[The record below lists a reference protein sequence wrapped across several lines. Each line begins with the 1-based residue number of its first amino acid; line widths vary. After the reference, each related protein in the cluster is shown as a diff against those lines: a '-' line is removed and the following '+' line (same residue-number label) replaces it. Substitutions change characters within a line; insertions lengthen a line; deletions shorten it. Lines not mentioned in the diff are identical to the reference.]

1 VLGTFAL
8 GALGISS
15 SAIFVRIALPAP
27 PVVTGFYRTL
37 FALAP
42 LAILAGLQ
50 RERARGG
57 RRGRLLAAAAGVL
70 LGTDLAF
77 WHTSIVRT
85 SVANSSL
92 LVNLTPIPVGL
103 YAAWVLRERPERRFV
118 LGAALA
124 LVGTALLLG
133 ANLGA
138 RSALAGD
145 VLALVAALFYA
156 GYLVMMKAVRRGV
169 DLPGAT
175 LYSTLGACAVLG
187 IYAALLGDPFTGFP
201 PRSWA
206 AFVATALISQVA
218 SVMAITWG
226 LRWLRATFASVG
238 LLLQPLGA
246 ALLGWLVLGEG
257 IAALQALGG
266 AAVLAGIFLAS
277 RSALDPDA
285 GAPPPPVTMGA

>member
-27 PVVTGFYRTL
+27 PVITAFYRTL
-37 FALAP
+37 FALVP
-42 LAILAGLQ
+42 LAILALLQ

-57 RRGRLLAAAAGVL
+57 RRGRLLALAAGAL

-85 SVANSSL
+85 SVANASL

-124 LVGTALLLG
+124 LLGTGLLLG

-138 RSALAGD
+138 RTALGGD

-169 DLPGAT
+169 DLAGAT
-175 LYSTLGACAVLG
+175 LFSTLGAICVLG
-187 IYAALLGDPFTGFP
+187 LYAAALGNPFTGFP
-201 PRSWA
+201 ARSWA

-257 IAALQALGG
+257 LAPLQALGG
-266 AAVLAGIFLAS
+266 AAALAGIFLAS

-285 GAPPPPVTMGA
+285 GAPRGDGG